1 VGDVCNHD
9 FSPVADVNHLADS
22 QRLRTRG
29 VRVAV
34 LTFVSASGTK
44 NDLVLS
50 VSGPPPG
57 QP

>member
-9 FSPVADVNHLADS
+9 FSAVADVNNLADS

-34 LTFVSASGTK
+34 LTFVSASRTK

-50 VSGPPPG
+50 VSPPPPG